1 MSTVSF
7 LVSSTAVS
15 VRPLPPSA
23 PFPWMPPIT
32 DLRRSL
38 PSFTSCTA
46 AKNNKHTKTR
56 YTKGFVFVPKSCLLF
71 CISCYLWL
79 LIICFAHTYV
89 HRGVFFFHSLI
100 HEILLILLY
109 FVLWLMIFVC
119 TWCSC
124 WYVLISFHSGLLLLF
139 FAHTCH
145 LVGGIVFFHLVAH
158 AHRPIPTH
166 IAIVLRWHASL
177 HTEMLVGGGWCWLD
191 DVQRFPPRRK

>member
-1 MSTVSF
+1 M
-7 LVSSTAVS
+7 
-15 VRPLPPSA
+15 
-23 PFPWMPPIT
+23 
-32 DLRRSL
+32 
-38 PSFTSCTA
+38 
-46 AKNNKHTKTR
+46 
-56 YTKGFVFVPKSCLLF
+56 YT
-71 CISCYLWL
+71 
-79 LIICFAHTYV
+79 
-89 HRGVFFFHSLI
+89 GVCFFFHSLI

-191 DVQRFPPRRK
+191 DVQRFTPRRKWLHFGDPGVSNSMFLLILFISQSGSCTRRPPRSCYAVFCRIDDQSRRT

>member
-1 MSTVSF
+1 MDDRRCVKSWTGCSCCSRGRVCVGTRRLLDVFVLGWFNSF
-7 LVSSTAVS
+7 APVPNLSPVFFHNRFLAF
-15 VRPLPPSA
+15 PLP
-23 PFPWMPPIT
+23 
-32 DLRRSL
+32 
-38 PSFTSCTA
+38 
-46 AKNNKHTKTR
+46 
-56 YTKGFVFVPKSCLLF
+56 
-71 CISCYLWL
+71 
-79 LIICFAHTYV
+79 